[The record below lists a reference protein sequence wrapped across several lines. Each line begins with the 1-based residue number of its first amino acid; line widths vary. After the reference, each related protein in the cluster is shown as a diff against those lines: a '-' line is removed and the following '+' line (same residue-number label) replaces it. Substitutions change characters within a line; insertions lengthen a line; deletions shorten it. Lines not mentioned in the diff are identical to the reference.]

1 MIKTRKK
8 ISHFQINEIFLL
20 SFIILL
26 IPIVFWASQYP
37 LLTISKGKEVQKPQ
51 LKLQQSSTLSQ
62 SKLGVFYIGATSG
75 GEKIVRAGPRV
86 IKVMDIQ
93 QIPPLLNLVRLYKQL
108 YPQGI
113 VVWRV
118 YNTESYGLS
127 DSPEEAANRF
137 FNTILQP
144 AINQLSPDDRK
155 LVDYLGGTN
164 GSEQTPYVNT
174 DEGAKWFNRYWVKL
188 AENISNAGFR
198 PNMGEIYVGNLDPAT
213 IEYLIS
219 ALRKL
224 KETNGSWSYHGY
236 TLDVS
241 KDISTEINYS
251 LRYRQ
256 FYDYLSKNYPD
267 LADIPMI
274 LGEGGID
281 KDGNPNTSG
290 WKARVDAAAY
300 RDWLIW
306 YDEELK
312 KDPQVLGVALFQIG
326 GPGWPSF
333 ELEPISDWLANYL
346 GGKPAENQPLP
357 TNPVSI
363 PKPSAFS
370 INIPTYI
377 PTPIKVI
384 PSPISTVTPTVILP
398 PAIIPTNTPPITI
411 IYVTPTIVIPTSTPT
426 PSPTPTIA
434 PIIDIPKTINRAKS
448 TLTVIM
454 TSIKTFLLTILP

>member
-1 MIKTRKK
+1 MRKK
-8 ISHFQINEIFLL
+8 YLVLLFTLFLL
-20 SFIILL
+20 PL
-26 IPIVFWASQYP
+26 VFWASQYP
-37 LLTISKGKEVQKPQ
+37 LLIISKGKEVQKPQ
-51 LKLQQSSTLSQ
+51 LKLQQASALSQ

-75 GEKIVRAGPRV
+75 GEKIARAGPRV

-93 QIPPLLNLVRLYKQL
+93 QIPSLLNLVRLYKRF

-118 YNTESYGLS
+118 YNTENYSLN
-127 DSPEEAANRF
+127 DSPEESADRF
-137 FNTILQP
+137 FRNVLQP
-144 AINQLSPDDRK
+144 AISRLSAEDKR
-155 LVDYLGGTN
+155 LIDYLGGTN

-174 DEGAKWFNRYWVKL
+174 DEGAKWFNRYWVNL

-213 IEYLIS
+213 IEYLIP

-236 TLDVS
+236 TLDIS

-290 WKARVDAAAY
+290 WKARVDAATY

-312 KDPQVLGVALFQIG
+312 KDQQVLGVALFQIG

-333 ELEPISDWLANYL
+333 DLEPISDWLANYL
-346 GGKPAENQPLP
+346 GGKPLL
-357 TNPVSI
+357 I
-363 PKPSAFS
+363 PKPSVYLTG
-370 INIPTYI
+370 IPTSI
-377 PTPIKVI
+377 PTPTKII
-384 PSPISTVTPTVILP
+384 PSPVSTVIPTIILP
-398 PAIIPTNTPPITI
+398 TAIIPTNTPPMTI
-411 IYVTPTIVIPTSTPT
+411 IYVTPTVVIPTNTPT
-426 PSPTPTIA
+426 PTPTPTIA
-434 PIIDIPKTINRAKS
+434 PIIDIPKTINTAKS
-448 TLTVIM
+448 TLTVII